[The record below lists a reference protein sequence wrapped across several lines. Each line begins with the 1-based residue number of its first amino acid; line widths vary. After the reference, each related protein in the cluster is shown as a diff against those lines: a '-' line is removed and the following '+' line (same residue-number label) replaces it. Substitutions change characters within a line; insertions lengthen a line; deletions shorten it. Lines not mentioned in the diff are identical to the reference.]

1 MTPEAIKRLAE
12 LLSKLPS
19 LGPRQATRL
28 SFYLA
33 GLSKDEVLD
42 LADAVKDVGNIK
54 RCTDCFSL
62 SAGLNLKCETCSNP
76 RRDASVVVIV
86 EKDTDMQTLEKTN
99 SLTGHYLILGQLP
112 KDGILS
118 PDQKRRLE
126 RLKALAPKEG
136 QFEEIIIALSPTT
149 YGDLNASLISRDLK
163 TVAKKITRLGR
174 GIPTGAEIEF
184 ADEQTILDA
193 LRHRD

>member
-33 GLSKDEVLD
+33 GLSKDEVTE
-42 LADAVKDVGNIK
+42 LADAVQAVASIK
-54 RCTDCFSL
+54 RCINCFSL
-62 SAGLNLKCETCSNP
+62 SAQKDSLCEICSNP
-76 RRDASVVVIV
+76 RRDESIVAIV
-86 EKDTDMQTLEKTN
+86 EKETDMQTLEKTKALN
-99 SLTGHYLILGQLP
+99 GRYLILGQLP

-118 PDQKRRLE
+118 SDQKRRLE
-126 RLKALAPKEG
+126 RLKTLAPKG
-136 QFEEIIIALSPTT
+136 QYEEVIIALSPTT
-149 YGDLNASLISRDLK
+149 YGDLNASLINHELR
-163 TVAKKITRLGR
+163 TIAKKITRLGR

-184 ADEQTILDA
+184 ADEETLQGA
-193 LRHRD
+193 LKNRS